1 MSFEDGAAFFMN
13 YVTAYILLFD
23 IGNVRSGQSI
33 LMHSVAGGVV
43 RKRTHFCS
51 QVR

>member
-43 RKRTHFCS
+43 RKHTHFCS